1 MQCKFCSLSACFL
14 NVLCIDM
21 RVLSWLNVKQCTPSS
36 TGRHS
41 VYTAFRQSSSAYGCN
56 RPKSWE
62 RATALGSLSET
73 WYSDLQ
79 LLESGSEKIRQKV
92 IRETFSDPLIIC
104 CDDIFWYGDWLG
116 ALIGN
121 YARYLE
127 EINIR
132 EDKLLLYH
140 CLLELGSQKVNVSE
154 HLLINKLCQL
164 QILTMRWW
172 NYPQV
177 MKLPALTVP

>member
-1 MQCKFCSLSACFL
+1 MCY
-14 NVLCIDM
+14 VLTRAFYRRIKS
-21 RVLSWLNVKQCTPSS
+21 RYVWLNVKQWTPSS

-41 VYTAFRQSSSAYGCN
+41 VYTASQQSSSAYGCN
-56 RPKSWE
+56 RPKSR

-79 LLESGSEKIRQKV
+79 LLESGSEKIRQTV
-92 IRETFSDPLIIC
+92 IRETLSDPLIIC
-104 CDDIFWYGDWLG
+104 CDDIFWYGGWLG
-116 ALIGN
+116 ALIRN

-140 CLLELGSQKVNVSE
+140 SLLELGTQKVNVSE
-154 HLLINKLCQL
+154 HSYLKNDSHY
-164 QILTMRWW
+164 
-172 NYPQV
+172 ND
-177 MKLPALTVP
+177 